1 MLLGLINQ
9 LSYRKRGAHIVGIV
23 LPIKS
28 LNHMTSR
35 SYPPGSHRGHALT
48 RFLAHNKFTLV
59 TRHASRSMTQYP
71 TCSQLFSALQKKK
84 TSHLHLHSAILDHFH
99 IWRHQLNHATPA
111 TKNGPPKNTARQA
124 VRLAALSPLR
134 VMLGPSGGL
143 GAWMPW
149 CHGAMVKL
157 SGDIHPAKV

>member
-1 MLLGLINQ
+1 MPSQDFWPTTN
-9 LSYRKRGAHIVGIV
+9 
-23 LPIKS
+23 LPWS
-28 LNHMTSR
+28 
-35 SYPPGSHRGHALT
+35 PE
-48 RFLAHNKFTLV
+48 
-59 TRHASRSMTQYP
+59 HASRSMTQYP

-149 CHGAMVKL
+149 CHGQVIWRYSPSEGLAVSKTSESKHQLNRILCGKPSKKPPIMD
-157 SGDIHPAKV
+157 G